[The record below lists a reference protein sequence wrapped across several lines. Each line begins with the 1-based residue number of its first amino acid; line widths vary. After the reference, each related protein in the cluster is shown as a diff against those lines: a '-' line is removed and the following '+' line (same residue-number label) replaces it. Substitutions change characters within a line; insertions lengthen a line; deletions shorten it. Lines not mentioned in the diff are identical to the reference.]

1 MKVTTISAAL
11 PLPNEALLFD
21 LDALYRCLQ
30 TVPDQRSRQGLRY
43 PLASILMIG
52 VLAKLAGQ
60 DRSRAIAEWAQL
72 RTTELRRLFALK
84 QQTMPHYSTWSRVLA
99 HGVDPIQL
107 EQTLGDFF
115 ATSVS
120 EASRLQRGG
129 IQVCLDGKT
138 LRGTIPLGESQ
149 GVHLLAAYVPAQ
161 GVVLAQVQVNGAFD
175 EPQQAPALLACLD
188 LRGVVVSGDAL
199 FAHRNL
205 SVQIV
210 QAHGDY
216 LWIVKANQGG
226 LYDEIQTLFDEPQQA
241 PALLASL
248 DLRGVVVSGD
258 ALFAHP
264 NRSRADCAGAWG
276 LSVGGQSQSRR
287 TL

>member
-1 MKVTTISAAL
+1 
-11 PLPNEALLFD
+11 
-21 LDALYRCLQ
+21 
-30 TVPDQRSRQGLRY
+30 VPDQRSRQGLRY

-60 DRSRAIAEWAQL
+60 DSSRAIAEWAKL

-107 EQTLGDFF
+107 EQTLGNFF

-149 GVHLLAAYVPAQ
+149 GVHLLAAYVPEQ
-161 GVVLAQVQVNGAFD
+161 GVVLAQVPVNGA
-175 EPQQAPALLACLD
+175 
-188 LRGVVVSGDAL
+188 
-199 FAHRNL
+199 
-205 SVQIV
+205 
-210 QAHGDY
+210 
-216 LWIVKANQGG
+216 
-226 LYDEIQTLFDEPQQA
+226 FDEPQQA